1 MADVTAPET
10 PAKESSLRKVVT
22 ASMAGT
28 IVEWY
33 EFFLYATAASLVF
46 GTYFFPPTGSPL
58 DGIIADVA
66 GLAAKER

>member
-33 EFFLYATAASLVF
+33 EFFLYATARPSCSARSCSRRPTTRTRAS
-46 GTYFFPPTGSPL
+46 S
-58 DGIIADVA
+58 
-66 GLAAKER
+66 RRS